1 MGDLITVDFI
11 SRQRP
16 SAAVELVNTIIETLE
31 LEDFAD
37 FAEVVLSGSDALY
50 QRLDPDMQDIVCAYR
65 ELIAQ

>member
-16 SAAVELVNTIIETLE
+16 SAATELVNTIIETLE

-37 FAEVVLSGSDALY
+37 FAAVVLSGSDALY
-50 QRLDPDMQDIVCAYR
+50 RQLDPDMQDIVCAYR

>member
-37 FAEVVLSGSDALY
+37 FAEVVLSGSDAKY
-50 QRLDPDMQDIVCAYR
+50 QLLDPDMQDIVCAYR